1 MKVKFKYNV
10 GDTVTLVK
18 LPSFQNMQY
27 GKYVLEDEF
36 KPKEYKIEKCR
47 CVIKCDNTVEV
58 LYNLY
63 AYGDEYIQYDNW
75 IPDRCLE
82 GTPNEHEEDVE
93 FISHDKEV
101 LGLGDVVLCSVFYGD
116 YEKSYLPPEMTFGY
130 VATIVGFVYEINRSR
145 GIIRTALTDCD
156 GKQRWEIVPYLVK
169 NFDETFALEYVKA
182 CKSNRFNPIT
192 EAEKKYSSRH
202 MEILKSVNLW
212 DKVAEIY
219 NNWPKYRDGG
229 KKKSTPKK
237 RVPKNPLQADIKK
250 LLKSLTEEQKE
261 ELKKQLKDD

>member
-10 GDTVTLVK
+10 GDTVTLVR

-27 GKYVLEDEF
+27 GKYVYEDEF
-36 KPKEYKIEKCR
+36 KPKEYKIEKCK

-63 AYGDEYIQYDNW
+63 AYCDEYIQFHNW
-75 IPDRCLE
+75 IPDRDLE

-101 LGLGDVVLCSVFYGD
+101 LGLGDVVLCDVFYGD
-116 YEKSYLPPEMTFGY
+116 YEKSYLPPSMTFGY
-130 VATIVGFVYEINRSR
+130 VGTIVGFVYEINRGG
-145 GIIRTALTDCD
+145 GILRTALIDRD
-156 GKQRWEIVPYLVK
+156 GTQRGEIAPYLVK
-169 NFDETFALEYVKA
+169 NIDETFAFEYVKA

-192 EAEKKYSSRH
+192 EAEKKYRSRH
-202 MEILKSVNLW
+202 MEILKGVNLW
-212 DKVAEIY
+212 DKVVEIY
-219 NNWPKYRDGG
+219 NNWSKYRDGG
-229 KKKSTPKK
+229 KKKFTPRK

-261 ELKKQLKDD
+261 ELKKQLKDE